1 MLTRKEKDSLGEVVI
16 EQNKYW
22 GAQTQRSLDNFK
34 IGGEKMPQELLQA
47 LVLIKKVAAKANNQL
62 GLLEDKIAGAI
73 IKAAEELLG
82 GQFLDHLPL
91 VVWQTGSGTQT
102 NMNVNEVIANRA
114 IELLG
119 GVIGSKNPVHP
130 NDHVNKGQ
138 SSNDTFPT
146 AMQLSSLI
154 MLQQKLFPA
163 LERLI
168 ITLQKKAEE
177 FKDLVKIGRTHLQD
191 AVPMTLGQEFL
202 TFVTQINNSY
212 SSLKDSLNRL
222 NIIPQGGSAIGTG
235 LTVHPGFAEG
245 VAKELTK
252 ELNFPIIA
260 ADNKFA
266 AIASHEVIV
275 EVSGGLNTLA
285 TSLMKMANDIRLL
298 ASGPRCGLGELFL
311 PENEP
316 GSSIMP
322 GKVNP
327 TQCEALTMVAAQ
339 VMGNHVTITIGNSH
353 GHLQLNAFKPVM
365 IYNLLQSIRL
375 LSDSIESFIKN
386 CLVGIEVNKP
396 RIEKLLE
403 ESLMLVTALNPVIG
417 YDKAADLAKYA
428 YKKGL
433 SLREAAKETN
443 LISLELFD
451 KTIIPRNMVE

>member
-1 MLTRKEKDSLGEVVI
+1 MTKRIEKDSLGEI
-16 EQNKYW
+16 AIDQDKYW
-22 GAQTQRSLDNFK
+22 GAQTQRSLENFK
-34 IGGEKMPQELLQA
+34 IGGEKMPQELLKA
-47 LVLIKKVAAKANNQL
+47 LVLIKKVAAKVNNKL
-62 GLLEDKIAGAI
+62 GLLEDKIADSI
-73 IKAAEELLG
+73 IEVADELLAG
-82 GQFLDHLPL
+82 NLLDHLPL

-119 GVIGSKNPVHP
+119 GVMGSKNPVHP

-154 MLQQKLFPA
+154 MLQKNLFPA

-168 ITLQKKAEE
+168 TTLQEKAKE
-177 FKDLVKIGRTHLQD
+177 FKNLVKIGRTHLQD
-191 AVPMTLGQEFL
+191 AVPMTFGQEFL
-202 TFVTQINNSY
+202 AFVTQINHSY
-212 SSLKDSLNRL
+212 QALQDSLKRL
-222 NIIPQGGSAIGTG
+222 NIIPQGGSALGTG
-235 LTVHPGFAEG
+235 LTVHPDFAEE

-260 ADNKFA
+260 AENKFA
-266 AIASHEVIV
+266 AIANHEVIV
-275 EVSGGLNTLA
+275 EVSGGLNGLA
-285 TSLMKMANDIRLL
+285 TSLMKLANDIRLL
-298 ASGPRCGLGELFL
+298 ASGPRCGLGELLL

-339 VMGNHVTITIGNSH
+339 VMGNHVTITISNSH

-375 LSDSIESFIKN
+375 LSDSIESFVKN

-428 YKKGL
+428 YTKGL

-451 KTIIPRNMVE
+451 QTIIPRNMVV